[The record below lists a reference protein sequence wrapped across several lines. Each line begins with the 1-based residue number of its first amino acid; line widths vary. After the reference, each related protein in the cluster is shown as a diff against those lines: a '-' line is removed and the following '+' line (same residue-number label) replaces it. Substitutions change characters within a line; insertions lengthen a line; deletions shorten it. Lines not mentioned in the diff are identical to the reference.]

1 MPDNACGDWWP
12 ELSAAARTTRP
23 TTIFAG
29 SPIGWRTL
37 EQERLAPIDR
47 ERIDGHDDFTRR
59 RLRFG
64 DT

>member
-1 MPDNACGDWWP
+1 MR
-12 ELSAAARTTRP
+12 AAIGGPSCRRCSHNSSDDV
-23 TTIFAG
+23 FAG

-64 DT
+64 DI